1 VGVKQLWVLLA
12 GLLMSVG
19 VAQVVHVAAAS
30 DLDFAMR
37 ELKMSF
43 EASNP
48 GVTVEVQLGS
58 SGNFFNQIRQG
69 LPVDMFFSANL
80 EFPERLADLGLAEP
94 DSLKLYAIGRMALWV
109 SNRLIAA
116 GLDPAVLEM
125 RLLRDSRVTQLA
137 IANPVHAPYGR
148 GGVTLLEH
156 YGLIQPI
163 TAQDWDNV
171 DWEAMIAGV
180 PAFYDISELA
190 AEKTG
195 FTFVYGENISQAAQ
209 LAMSATGVGLV
220 ALSLAISETMQRAGS
235 YWLAPLESH
244 LRLEQGYVILRGRDR
259 PEVRALYDFIGS
271 VPGREILDR
280 YGFILP

>member
-1 VGVKQLWVLLA
+1 MKRIWIVVV

-19 VAQVVHVAAAS
+19 MAQVVRVAAAS

-37 ELKMSF
+37 ELKIAF
-43 EASNP
+43 ETDNP
-48 GVTVEVQLGS
+48 GVTIEVQLGS

-80 EFPERLADLGLAEP
+80 EFPERLVDLGLAEA

-109 SNRLIAA
+109 SNRLIGA

-125 RLLRDSRVTQLA
+125 ALLRDPRITQLA

-156 YGLIQPI
+156 YGLIQPR
-163 TAQDWDNV
+163 TAQDWHSI
-171 DWEAMIAGV
+171 DWEAMLAGV

-190 AEKTG
+190 ADKAG

-209 LAMSATGVGLV
+209 LAMSATGVGLI
-220 ALSLAISETMQRAGS
+220 ALSLAISETMAQAGS

-244 LRLEQGYVILRGRDR
+244 LRLEQGYVIVRGCDR
-259 PEVRALYDFIGS
+259 PEVRAFYDFIGS
-271 VPGREILDR
+271 VLGREILER